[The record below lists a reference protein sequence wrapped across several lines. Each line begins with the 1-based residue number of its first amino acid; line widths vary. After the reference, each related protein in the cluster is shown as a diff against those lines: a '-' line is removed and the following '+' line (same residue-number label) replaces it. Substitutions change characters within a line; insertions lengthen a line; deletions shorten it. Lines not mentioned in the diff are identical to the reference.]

1 MGGTETIYE
10 PLKMLELLKSRR
22 WGSRWQR
29 MALCV
34 RLAREMATRDR
45 PERPVA
51 AFMRMNEAIVR
62 VWAGLKLEG
71 MVNDGIVG
79 KGKQVLN

>member
-34 RLAREMATRDR
+34 RLAMGWAREMATRDR

-62 VWAGLKLEG
+62 VWAGLK
-71 MVNDGIVG
+71 VG
-79 KGKQVLN
+79 RSGE

>member
-1 MGGTETIYE
+1 MGGTETMYE

-22 WGSRWQR
+22 WGSRWHR

-34 RLAREMATRDR
+34 RLARERATRDR

-51 AFMRMNEAIVR
+51 AFMRMNEAIVM
-62 VWAGLKLEG
+62 VWGG
-71 MVNDGIVG
+71 N
-79 KGKQVLN
+79 